1 MKAAARLRRGRQPV
15 SVAARRAFER
25 KVASDIERSRGVTM
39 NAELRSSL
47 EPAFGHDFARIRIHS
62 DDAAGRAAARLGA
75 RAFASGSH
83 LFFAP
88 GALQSN
94 TSIGR
99 RLLLHELAHSVQQ
112 GEGPAFAGLAPL
124 ALTTPG
130 DALEREAEAAA
141 GRVATGRPLVTGALT
156 PDQPKARGTVGR
168 FAIFALAFEH
178 LLEAVDPAL
187 TVERIATE
195 TLQIYQSDPSDR
207 SGRVHNQ
214 LVRIDEP
221 TRRRVMEKIQ
231 ARATAE
237 QWQGLSRLLEEKPAP
252 GSQAADTRADN
263 IIQFPTRPTA
273 GAPTATVTAEPA
285 PEAPAPTTAAKPGA
299 PAEEKLAAEG
309 AVPTA
314 AEGEPSPR
322 VPKAEGVPE
331 AEAPGG
337 VAAGPAPRA
346 EDAAARGVAGPPGG
360 PAPAGAGGAEQPDLS
375 AAERAGLPSA
385 ADAEREPP
393 PGAVTGP
400 AEAAAKPAPT
410 PPPPPSAPAPPADA
424 GPALPSSDSAA
435 AAELESAAGS
445 EEASGE
451 GPEPAVPARGVA
463 IPEQSSRPV
472 GELPAGAA
480 PAAETSREPA
490 AATPAPVPDAPLPT
504 EGGPAVAAATA
515 EVAQETA
522 PPVAAASPAAEPQAP
537 ETMAPGVPEVAEP
550 GPEPTGESP
559 AAGIEPLAA
568 APATPAVEAAPAAA
582 SEAAP
587 AMAEAGAAPPV
598 TEPVAAAAP
607 ATESA
612 PEAPTGEVAAP
623 VAAPA
628 PVQVPEAPTGE
639 VAAPVAAPAPEQA
652 TPAPPPATGVCAM
665 VASAL
670 SPDAGGGDGGG
681 GGACGG
687 GAAAASEP
695 APPEPAPAPAA
706 DPVQAVDQAQG
717 QSPAQVQQVMCGA
730 TDAANKSVDEKQ
742 QELAANPPTME
753 RPSGSPADKDGA
765 PAPGPPPEPTD
776 KGPEQVEKVP
786 AGQAVAPSPPEPLPA
801 PPPVPVDAARPP
813 AIPGESQIDEH
824 AAAQVQNAV
833 RSIPTT
839 DPGLNV
845 TPGVAPTVQLA
856 GDADPEQGK
865 RQREKLDE
873 SARQATDQGKQDAAQ
888 PMGEKDVY
896 PQVPK
901 ETLRANPGAAPSD
914 PAIPA
919 CTIGA
924 GGGECGEVD
933 ETTSIVAKEKQGDQ
947 INASVAKARGD
958 MVAGQQKN
966 AEQVNQAQ
974 AENQRQ
980 VDDEVKQK
988 AGEQT
993 DARNGLQEKVGA
1005 QREKWAG
1012 EQRDLSDKAQ
1022 TDADREGGSADKEIT
1037 KQQQDANSEAAGH
1050 YKDADQKIATERQN
1064 AEQRAADK
1072 KKEGEKE
1079 SSGGL
1084 LSKIGSAVT
1093 SFFDELKKA
1102 ISDVFDAAR
1111 KLVKGFIEAAQKL
1124 AAAVIDKARGLI
1136 VSAIHKLGDALIAI
1150 GDKLLAGFPGLRDKF
1165 RGAIKNLV
1173 QVAEKVVNEIA
1184 DRLKKGIQ
1192 KLLDLLGKVLDAYL
1206 CLLRAAYMAAISYVQ
1221 SVVKSAIDFAKSVV
1235 QAFAAFAALI
1245 KDIAKGPGDWLSKLG
1260 SAVVS
1265 GIKNCLWSAFKRAV
1279 KQWFNS
1285 KLEEVLGL
1293 GLLIIRVLCQGG
1305 ISFAE
1310 IGKMAWEGLKAAI
1323 PGILIQLLI
1332 EKLVAMIVPAAGAIL
1347 TIIEGLRAAWGTVS
1361 RIIQAFE
1368 LFFKFLQAVKTGNAA
1383 GPFAEAVAAAAIV
1396 VIDFVANWLLQ
1407 RLMKPAGAISG
1418 RLKGMAQKFQKMF
1431 SGVAR
1436 VAGRAVRAV
1445 GRGLRA
1451 AGRAIVSVGR
1461 RVVRA
1466 VGRAARA
1473 VGRGIARGARA
1484 VVRAIGKTRIGKA
1497 LARGA
1502 RRAWHAVA
1510 HSRLGKAVR
1519 KLWVMGRRKVRNLRN
1534 RVRRKW
1540 NELKEKRKQN
1550 ADERLDRAE
1559 AGISPILSRLLQG
1572 GVSRAYLG
1580 LRLFG
1585 WQLRYLLSGLSV
1597 QANGDIV
1604 ARINPRRRVGT
1615 SARLSREEIGAHLE
1629 PILRRAEEQFFANL
1643 AANRTASEQI
1653 RVAEAEKMIGKGRG
1667 ENLPPLPRSEQ
1678 IALLRRIRE
1687 GQVPLAK
1694 SGQWINFSPT
1704 ERIQIRDPNS
1714 FSGFFVQGFPREI
1727 GSSYP
1732 DVSRSLTR
1740 IARVNGIPEREVL
1753 DALRAPTGIESQARI
1768 AAMAGRIGD
1777 ADQRSVFQRL
1787 APATAFLHQ
1796 SVEAARGPGLAAV
1809 QPLSLI
1815 AAERVQPAVGRS
1827 GELAPVSP
1835 VGATRQLE
1843 RERFYGPH
1851 PEEGARLQTV
1861 RRQRIARIFVRIRQ
1875 IATHRDL
1882 RVGPGGQGYA
1892 LSRLGTAFQRWLNS
1906 HESRI
1911 ADDAEK
1917 EASAALLEA
1926 EVLAFM
1932 EAFHG
1937 ESG

>member
-1 MKAAARLRRGRQPV
+1 MKAAARVMRGRHPVSAAVRRGV
-15 SVAARRAFER
+15 ER

-62 DDAAGRAAARLGA
+62 DDGAGRAAARLGA
-75 RAFASGSH
+75 RAFATGSH

-88 GALQSN
+88 GALQPD
-94 TSIGR
+94 TSSGR

-112 GEGPAFAGLAPL
+112 GEGPAFAGEAPM

-130 DALEREAEAAA
+130 DSLEREAEAAA
-141 GRVATGRPLVTGALT
+141 GRVAAGRSLAVGGLT

-207 SGRVHNQ
+207 SGRMRNQ
-214 LVRIDEP
+214 LARIDESA
-221 TRRRVMEKIQ
+221 RRRVMERVQ

-237 QWQGLSRLLEEKPAP
+237 QWHGLSRLLEEKPAP

-263 IIQFPTRPTA
+263 IIPFLA
-273 GAPTATVTAEPA
+273 GPAAAAEQPATVTAEPA
-285 PEAPAPTTAAKPGA
+285 PEPAAPTTVGKPRAPEEAKP
-299 PAEEKLAAEG
+299 AAEG

-314 AEGEPSPR
+314 EEGEPAPR

-331 AEAPGG
+331 PEAPGA
-337 VAAGPAPRA
+337 AAGPARGA
-346 EDAAARGVAGPPGG
+346 ADAAAKGAAGPPGG
-360 PAPAGAGGAEQPDLS
+360 PAPAGAGGAEQPDMS
-375 AAERAGLPSA
+375 AAERAGLPNA

-400 AEAAAKPAPT
+400 AEEAARPAPT
-410 PPPPPSAPAPPADA
+410 PVAPPSAPAPPADA

-451 GPEPAVPARGVA
+451 GPEPAVPARAVA
-463 IPEQSSRPV
+463 IPEQSSRQV
-472 GELPAGAA
+472 GELAAGAA
-480 PAAETSREPA
+480 PAVESAGEPA
-490 AATPAPVPDAPLPT
+490 AALAPIPEAPKPT
-504 EGGPAVAAATA
+504 EEGPQVAAATP
-515 EVAQETA
+515 EVTPETA
-522 PPVAAASPAAEPQAP
+522 PPPEAVAPAAEPEAP
-537 ETMAPGVPEVAEP
+537 AAIAPGVPEVAEP
-550 GPEPTGESP
+550 GPEPTGENQ
-559 AAGIEPLAA
+559 AAGIEPAAA
-568 APATPAVEAAPAAA
+568 APAVESAPAAAPAVEAAPAATP
-582 SEAAP
+582 EAAP
-587 AMAEAGAAPPV
+587 APAEAGAATPAP
-598 TEPVAAAAP
+598 EPVAAAAP
-607 ATESA
+607 ATE
-612 PEAPTGEVAAP
+612 APTGEL
-623 VAAPA
+623 AAPA
-628 PVQVPEAPTGE
+628 
-639 VAAPVAAPAPEQA
+639 AAPAPEQA
-652 TPAPPPATGVCAM
+652 PAPPPATGLCAM

-687 GAAAASEP
+687 GAAAATEP

-730 TDAANKSVDEKQ
+730 TDAANKSVDQKQ
-742 QELAANPPTME
+742 QELAASPPTME

-765 PAPGPPPEPTD
+765 QAPTPPPEPTD
-776 KGPEQVEKVP
+776 TGPKQVEKVP
-786 AGQAVAPSPPEPLPA
+786 AGQAVAPPALEPMPA

-833 RSIPTT
+833 RSIPVT

-845 TPGVAPTVQLA
+845 TPGVAPTVQLE

-901 ETLRANPGAAPSD
+901 ETLQANPAAAPSD
-914 PAIPA
+914 PSIPA

-924 GGGECGEVD
+924 GGGDCGEVD

-980 VDDEVKQK
+980 VDEEIKQK

-993 DARNGLQEKVGA
+993 DARTEVKDKVGA
-1005 QREKWAG
+1005 QREKWTG
-1012 EQRDLSDKAQ
+1012 EQHDLSDKAQ
-1022 TDADREGGSADKEIT
+1022 ADADHEGENADKEIT

-1050 YKDADQKIATERQN
+1050 YKDADQKIATERQD
-1064 AEQRAADK
+1064 AEQKAADK

-1093 SFFDELKKA
+1093 SFFDGLKKA

-1111 KLVKGFIEAAQKL
+1111 KVVKGLVEAAQKL
-1124 AAAVIDKARGLI
+1124 AAAVIDKARALI

-1361 RIIQAFE
+1361 RILQAFE

-1445 GRGLRA
+1445 GRGFRA

-1540 NELKEKRKQN
+1540 NELKEKWRDRKKKS
-1550 ADERLDRAE
+1550 AEEKMARAARELPPKLTRL
-1559 AGISPILSRLLQG
+1559 LSR
-1572 GVSRAYLG
+1572 GVSRIRLWGTLLTWRVLYG
-1580 LRLFG
+1580 LKRLA
-1585 WQLRYLLSGLSV
+1585 V
-1597 QANGDIV
+1597 V
-1604 ARINPRRRVGT
+1604 KT
-1615 SARLSREEIGAHLE
+1615 
-1629 PILRRAEEQFFANL
+1629 
-1643 AANRTASEQI
+1643 
-1653 RVAEAEKMIGKGRG
+1653 
-1667 ENLPPLPRSEQ
+1667 
-1678 IALLRRIRE
+1678 
-1687 GQVPLAK
+1687 
-1694 SGQWINFSPT
+1694 SPT
-1704 ERIQIRDPNS
+1704 
-1714 FSGFFVQGFPREI
+1714 
-1727 GSSYP
+1727 
-1732 DVSRSLTR
+1732 
-1740 IARVNGIPEREVL
+1740 
-1753 DALRAPTGIESQARI
+1753 
-1768 AAMAGRIGD
+1768 AGY
-1777 ADQRSVFQRL
+1777 
-1787 APATAFLHQ
+1787 
-1796 SVEAARGPGLAAV
+1796 VEAAASPGERLVELFTPTQVLILEILHDEGRHAITRFETQAGASGLTTLEQFGAGKSASRPLVVRDPLAGAAFLREHARTMGKGTFYILSFLGSARRRLKRASTSRRGAKP
-1809 QPLSLI
+1809 QQDS
-1815 AAERVQPAVGRS
+1815 
-1827 GELAPVSP
+1827 
-1835 VGATRQLE
+1835 
-1843 RERFYGPH
+1843 
-1851 PEEGARLQTV
+1851 
-1861 RRQRIARIFVRIRQ
+1861 
-1875 IATHRDL
+1875 
-1882 RVGPGGQGYA
+1882 
-1892 LSRLGTAFQRWLNS
+1892 
-1906 HESRI
+1906 
-1911 ADDAEK
+1911 
-1917 EASAALLEA
+1917 
-1926 EVLAFM
+1926 
-1932 EAFHG
+1932 
-1937 ESG
+1937 

>member
-15 SVAARRAFER
+15 SVAARRGFER

-75 RAFASGSH
+75 MAFASGSH

-94 TSIGR
+94 TSSGR

-112 GEGPAFAGLAPL
+112 GEGPAFAGPAPL

-130 DALEREAEAAA
+130 DALEREADAAA
-141 GRVATGRPLVTGALT
+141 GRVATGRSLVTGALT

-207 SGRVHNQ
+207 SGRVRNQ
-214 LVRIDEP
+214 LARIDEP

-231 ARATAE
+231 ARTTAE

-263 IIQFPTRPTA
+263 IIPFPARPTA
-273 GAPTATVTAEPA
+273 GAQPASVTAEPE

-314 AEGEPSPR
+314 AEGESSPR

-331 AEAPGG
+331 AEVPGG

-385 ADAEREPP
+385 ADAGREPP

-490 AATPAPVPDAPLPT
+490 AATPAPVPEAPLPT

-515 EVAQETA
+515 EVAPETA

-628 PVQVPEAPTGE
+628 P
-639 VAAPVAAPAPEQA
+639 EQA
-652 TPAPPPATGVCAM
+652 TPAPPPATGLCAM

-730 TDAANKSVDEKQ
+730 TDAANKSVDDKQ

-753 RPSGSPADKDGA
+753 RPSGSPADKDSA

-776 KGPEQVEKVP
+776 KGPQQVEKVP
-786 AGQAVAPSPPEPLPA
+786 AGQAVAPSPPEPMPA

-914 PAIPA
+914 PSIPA

-1050 YKDADQKIATERQN
+1050 YKEADQKIATERQN

-1093 SFFDELKKA
+1093 SFFDGLKKA

-1111 KLVKGFIEAAQKL
+1111 KLVRGFIEAAQKL
-1124 AAAVIDKARGLI
+1124 AAAVIDKARALI

-1534 RVRRKW
+1534 RARRKW
-1540 NELKEKRKQN
+1540 NEVKEKWRDRKKKS
-1550 ADERLDRAE
+1550 AEERLARAE
-1559 AGISPILSRLLQG
+1559 SELPAKIRGLVGR
-1572 GVSRAYLG
+1572 GVSRVRLWATLQVWRLLYG
-1580 LRLFG
+1580 L
-1585 WQLRYLLSGLSV
+1585 
-1597 QANGDIV
+1597 
-1604 ARINPRRRVGT
+1604 T
-1615 SARLSREEIGAHLE
+1615 RLSEIKTSPGTGRIVGVVNPTTPTLVEDLE
-1629 PILRRAEEQFFANL
+1629 PTDELIKNILQE
-1643 AANRTASEQI
+1643 
-1653 RVAEAEKMIGKGRG
+1653 
-1667 ENLPPLPRSEQ
+1667 
-1678 IALLRRIRE
+1678 
-1687 GQVPLAK
+1687 
-1694 SGQWINFSPT
+1694 
-1704 ERIQIRDPNS
+1704 
-1714 FSGFFVQGFPREI
+1714 
-1727 GSSYP
+1727 
-1732 DVSRSLTR
+1732 
-1740 IARVNGIPEREVL
+1740 
-1753 DALRAPTGIESQARI
+1753 ESQL
-1768 AAMAGRIGD
+1768 AM
-1777 ADQRSVFQRL
+1777 
-1787 APATAFLHQ
+1787 Q
-1796 SVEAARGPGLAAV
+1796 SVELGAGPSRLRSAVVRGAGTAAKPIMVNDPLSAAIFLREHVRSMPRGAVLHFRFPGNVRASVQRGRTPTTGHLLVRGIGEYGDIAQAVKGGTPKRLEGPLQLLDVVEMSRSDAAISMVAARERIVESGQGASLAELYTQSPYISGETKPTVGAAYAPGQKGAA
-1809 QPLSLI
+1809 
-1815 AAERVQPAVGRS
+1815 AAQRGVAVGA
-1827 GELAPVSP
+1827 GVEPAEALAGKGTP
-1835 VGATRQLE
+1835 GGRYFQATRQIGMARELVRIEMLAE
-1843 RERFYGPH
+1843 RPRFLTPADIDADVRARFR
-1851 PEEGARLQTV
+1851 ARL
-1861 RRQRIARIFVRIRQ
+1861 R
-1875 IATHRDL
+1875 
-1882 RVGPGGQGYA
+1882 
-1892 LSRLGTAFQRWLNS
+1892 
-1906 HESRI
+1906 
-1911 ADDAEK
+1911 
-1917 EASAALLEA
+1917 ALLAGEFP
-1926 EVLAFM
+1926 VLGRGRA
-1932 EAFHG
+1932 A
-1937 ESG
+1937 